1 MAAIDVSALQPIY
14 RDLYDLLG
22 EVELLKV
29 FEYYRGAQV
38 TFPVHLYQ
46 RTLVSQA
53 VAQREVQT
61 NDYQTLARYYGYS
74 ERWIR
79 TQARKENKSQ

>member
-1 MAAIDVSALQPIY
+1 MSTIDVSALQPLY

-22 EVELLKV
+22 ETELLKV

-46 RTLVSQA
+46 STLVSQA
-53 VAQREVQT
+53 IAQRKVMMTSE
-61 NDYQTLARYYGYS
+61 YQTLARYYGYS

-79 TQARKENKSQ
+79 NQVQKGK